1 MIQVNQV
8 VLFGLGTGKAG
19 PDALVTSGLFVIKKT
34 VRTPDAAEH
43 GLPIADKISTVSAGW
58 PAGHQGRIVMVS
70 KAQVLDSLRKVY
82 DPEIGI
88 NIVDVGLVYRV
99 EMVGDTLEVDFTLT
113 SPGCPLADS
122 IEADMRDQIKADHG
136 IKDELIK
143 TALVWDPP
151 WTIEYMSEE
160 ARLDLGYP
168 I

>member
-1 MIQVNQV
+1 
-8 VLFGLGTGKAG
+8 
-19 PDALVTSGLFVIKKT
+19 
-34 VRTPDAAEH
+34 
-43 GLPIADKISTVSAGW
+43 
-58 PAGHQGRIVMVS
+58 MVS

-99 EMVGDTLEVDFTLT
+99 EILDEALEVDFTLT
-113 SPGCPLADS
+113 SPGCPLAES
-122 IEADMRDQIKADHG
+122 IEADMRNQIKADHG
-136 IKDELIK
+136 IADDKLK
-143 TALVWDPP
+143 TSLVWEPM

>member
-1 MIQVNQV
+1 
-8 VLFGLGTGKAG
+8 
-19 PDALVTSGLFVIKKT
+19 
-34 VRTPDAAEH
+34 
-43 GLPIADKISTVSAGW
+43 
-58 PAGHQGRIVMVS
+58 MVS
-70 KAQVLDSLRKVY
+70 KGQILDSLRKVY

-99 EMVGDTLEVDFTLT
+99 EFVGEDVEIDFTLT

-122 IEADMRDQIKADHG
+122 IEADMRAQVKADHG
-136 IKDELIK
+136 LADEHVKL
-143 TALVWDPP
+143 ALVWSPP